1 MDRIL
6 YESLGRYFH
15 ALEMKGYMPFVYA
28 KKLLVLIFFR
38 DFVFC
43 DYRGILS
50 KGDYRVIER
59 ALDCL
64 WGSNCLIPYP
74 DYLKMGKLYLGQMT
88 EMAQRIKTIED
99 TEVMK
104 LIHNLDSAEGTTD
117 SDVEVVSEEE

>member
-1 MDRIL
+1 
-6 YESLGRYFH
+6 
-15 ALEMKGYMPFVYA
+15 MKGYMPFVYA

-50 KGDYRVIER
+50 KDDYRVIER